1 MKEAKGRFEGL
12 TITLKKRKLNI
23 NESNSQ
29 FVNKIPGDDYLV
41 LGHYD
46 QLSIKYIQDWWEW
59 APYHTEAISLRDPF
73 VDKYSIKAYFPEP
86 VKREY
91 YQSQGFDYEIWKASN
106 QEFPF
111 IVLSVINISE
121 SYARKI
127 LKDGKRICDA
137 ISGLILK
144 CVKERGFKDKWKN
157 MHCAFLPTIG
167 FSDLVLLFQTADLNS
182 TLSFLDYLKD
192 IWEEQAACL
201 SNAYTMIGFCK
212 RGLEKLNEDTVGGI
226 KLAIRFSLR
235 DGISSRKFCKYFNN
249 EIEEWNQSHENSL
262 ENGIEKNYQ
271 ILGDADFMIISD
283 IELRKV
289 LPLYFYEEKPGL
301 FHPAHDIFKYYIRGI
316 HSEVR
321 INMMQETAEP
331 MTKEGNKGEKDIEEY
346 REQYLDVIDSLGN
359 FIHENRIPERIV
371 YGVQIVMKRY
381 LQLIQSGHCFDM
393 EYIIGQAFN
402 NLARCLEQNIEIA
415 NKLSDEDKYLEI
427 QNMLKA
433 LNTFRERIGDYLADM
448 QRSDSLFLEG
458 RSLSHPSIGSA
469 TKLLFFYNGFIDV
482 IKESLCPND
491 KERYH
496 FVVVSG
502 GTDET
507 KAVDLFA
514 HLNPADEKTYSLILL
529 TMPEASLYNIK
540 SSLFHVIH
548 EVLHFCGERQR
559 EQRMNFV
566 IDAVCKF
573 TAVIFADFLEW
584 IQLQSD
590 FVMEPV
596 YAYIESKTKS
606 SVEAEIET
614 ILAEETTSLK
624 DRLYQLIKKRIM
636 SETSNLTKEEYFGR
650 IIYTKLLD
658 IMEEKIFDCRGK
670 SNNIEFD
677 IYRCFSDYKLKLVRR
692 FQDILE
698 KNHILYSNF
707 NLMCANLE
715 LRESQIKTGENI
727 GYVTEDMKYIKY
739 MISLYLGINIGNK
752 IVDELIE
759 EYDGD
764 IDLRTLL
771 EILELLFKE
780 CYADCMAGEFL
791 KLEPEHFIFS
801 FLTEMQNEQD
811 AFPDNTPNKLRMV
824 TDMQYLFKIKNEFS
838 EDIKEQLKC
847 YAVKVHDRGTGYTDY
862 DKLINRLQK
871 IIDVEGQ
878 EERIYALIYPVM
890 EYLNVCREEWK
901 KQGVWD
907 RLATLQK
914 LNECSEMDTPEN
926 VYSFLHY
933 VADQWIRYAE

>member
-1 MKEAKGRFEGL
+1 MEETKSKFEGL

-23 NESNSQ
+23 NKNNSR
-29 FVNKIPGDDYLV
+29 FIDEIPGDDYLV

-59 APYHTEAISLRDPF
+59 APYHTEAISLKDPF
-73 VDKYSIKAYFPEP
+73 VDKYSIKTYFPEL

-91 YQSQGFDYEIWKASN
+91 YQSQGFDYGIWRVSN

-111 IVLSVINISE
+111 IILSVINISE
-121 SYARKI
+121 SYAGKI
-127 LKDGKRICDA
+127 LKDGERICDA
-137 ISGLILK
+137 ISNLILK
-144 CVKERGFKDKWKN
+144 CVKEKGFEDKWKD

-182 TLSFLDYLKD
+182 VLVFLDYLKD
-192 IWEEQAACL
+192 IWEEEAPCL

-212 RGLEKLNEDTVGGI
+212 RGLQKLNKDNVGGI

-235 DGISSRKFCKYFNN
+235 DGISSRKFCEYFNN
-249 EIEEWNQSHENSL
+249 EIEKWNQSNEDNL

-283 IELRKV
+283 IELWKV
-289 LPLYFYEEKPGL
+289 IPLYFYEKTPGL

-321 INMMQETAEP
+321 IDMMQESTESISK
-331 MTKEGNKGEKDIEEY
+331 KESKGEKDIEEY
-346 REQYLDVIDSLGN
+346 RKQYLDTIDNLKK

-393 EYIIGQAFN
+393 EYIIGQAFY
-402 NLARCLEQNIEIA
+402 NLARCLEQNIKIA
-415 NKLSDEDKYLEI
+415 NGLSGEKKYQEI
-427 QNMLKA
+427 QNMLEA

-469 TKLLFFYNGFIDV
+469 TKLLLFYNGFIEI
-482 IKESLCPND
+482 IKENLCPDD
-491 KERYH
+491 KERHH

-507 KAVDLFA
+507 QAVDLFA
-514 HLNPADEKTYSLILL
+514 HLNPADEETYSLILL

-559 EQRMNFV
+559 KQRLDFV
-566 IDAVCKF
+566 IEAVCRF
-573 TAVIFADFLEW
+573 TAVAFADFLEW
-584 IQLQSD
+584 VQLQSD

-596 YAYIESKTKS
+596 YAYMNSKTKS
-606 SVEAEIET
+606 NVEAEIE
-614 ILAEETTSLK
+614 IVLEEETALLK
-624 DRLYQLIKKRIM
+624 DRLYKLIKGRII
-636 SETSNLTKEEYFGR
+636 SEISDWKEEEYFGR
-650 IIYTKLLD
+650 VIYTKLLNTM
-658 IMEEKIFDCRGK
+658 IEEIFDCSDK
-670 SNNIEFD
+670 SKKIEFD
-677 IYRCFSDYKLKLVRR
+677 IYHCFSDYKLKLVRKIH
-692 FQDILE
+692 DILE

-707 NLMCANLE
+707 DLLCADLE
-715 LRESQIKTGENI
+715 SRENQIKTGESI
-727 GYVTEDMKYIKY
+727 GYVTKDMKYIGY
-739 MISLYLGINIGNK
+739 MLSLYLGTEVENK
-752 IVDELIE
+752 TVDDFIE
-759 EYDGD
+759 EYDGNVE
-764 IDLRTLL
+764 LRTLL

-791 KLEPEHFIFS
+791 KLKPEHFIFS
-801 FLTEMQNEQD
+801 FLTEMRNEQD
-811 AFPDNTPNKLRMV
+811 AFPDNTPNKLRMI
-824 TDMQYLFKIKNEFS
+824 TDLQYMFEIQNGFS
-838 EDIKEQLKC
+838 EDIKEQLKIH
-847 YAVKVHDRGTGYTDY
+847 AQKVHDRGMKYTDY
-862 DKLINRLQK
+862 DKLIDRLQN

-878 EERIYALIYPVM
+878 EGRIYALICPVM
-890 EYLNVCREEWK
+890 EYLDVCREEWK

-907 RLATLQK
+907 RLVTLQK

-933 VADQWIRYAE
+933 VADQWIRYAK